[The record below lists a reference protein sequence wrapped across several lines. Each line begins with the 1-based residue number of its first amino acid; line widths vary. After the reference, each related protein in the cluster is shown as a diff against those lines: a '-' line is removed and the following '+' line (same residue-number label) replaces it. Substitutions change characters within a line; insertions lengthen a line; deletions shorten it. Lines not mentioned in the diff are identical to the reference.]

1 MGKPKVRGGRS
12 GNGDRPGSRE
22 FWIYRASRRAAH
34 GAAALVVAAGAMV
47 GVAVLEQDD
56 DAVLVLDAPAEGAL
70 GRDGV
75 GVWTF
80 DGSAGTTVSVHVDAS
95 DFDAVAH
102 LWSPTGELVG
112 TADEGGA
119 MMGMAPDG
127 PLVTDLPLPGRYR
140 IEVRSVDDD
149 GRGDYA
155 VAVRTVR
162 KLPPNVPVTGG
173 TGDGRGWSLPVEVW
187 TFDGTAGHRVH
198 VNAITPIISLRSPLG
213 EQVVVDRDH
222 DLFGMDWWT
231 AVLPSTGEYQIRV
244 HPFGSPSYEIMMRTS
259 GGDSGAGQVEND
271 DAQLPYA
278 PELGRAWSATH
289 GDENGWTDLHYA
301 AVLNR
306 PDLARRLLDAGASME
321 ARLVDDNNLLSE
333 RLKETLSAF
342 SFRLGVFA
350 LWKACSIGRV
360 WDASPMDLAIA
371 HRASDVAELLLNWG
385 ASLPAEWPAC
395 YGGVPAGTPLH
406 DAVASGSV
414 ELVEGLLNR
423 GAHLEA
429 SGQEI
434 AMSAGRRDGLPPL
447 WYANSV
453 EMMELLLDRGA
464 NLYFVPWDSGDTLLH
479 RVAWRDDSELVELLL
494 NRGMSV
500 DAVNNDGGTP
510 LHSAVF
516 RASAESVGLLL
527 NRGADVNAVANDGET
542 PLHIAVH
549 RASGEAS
556 TPLDLELV
564 ELLLNW
570 DASIEAVNDNGE
582 TPLDVATSSEVIDL
596 LSNR

>member
-12 GNGDRPGSRE
+12 GNGDWPGSPE
-22 FWIYRASRRAAH
+22 FWTHRTGRRAAQM
-34 GAAALVVAAGAMV
+34 AAALVVVAAGVMV
-47 GVAVLEQDD
+47 SVTALEQDD

-95 DFDAVAH
+95 DFDPVAH

-127 PLVTDLPLPGRYR
+127 PLVTDLPLSGRYR

-244 HPFGSPSYEIMMRTS
+244 HPFGSPSYQIMMRTS
-259 GGDSGAGQVEND
+259 GGDSGAGQMEDD
-271 DAQLPYA
+271 DAGLPYA
-278 PELGRAWSATH
+278 PELGRAWSAAH

-306 PDLARRLLDAGASME
+306 PDLARRLLDAGASID
-321 ARLVDDNNLLSE
+321 ARLVVDGFPFSE
-333 RLKETLSAF
+333 RLIETLNVFNPTLGISA
-342 SFRLGVFA
+342 VF
-350 LWKACSIGRV
+350 KAGSNGRV

-371 HRASDVAELLLNWG
+371 NGAGDVAELLLNLG
-385 ASLPAEWPAC
+385 ASLPAEWPPF
-395 YGGVPAGTPLH
+395 YGGVSLGTPLH
-406 DAVASGSV
+406 DAVDIG
-414 ELVEGLLNR
+414 
-423 GAHLEA
+423 
-429 SGQEI
+429 
-434 AMSAGRRDGLPPL
+434 
-447 WYANSV
+447 
-453 EMMELLLDRGA
+453 
-464 NLYFVPWDSGDTLLH
+464 
-479 RVAWRDDSELVELLL
+479 
-494 NRGMSV
+494 
-500 DAVNNDGGTP
+500 
-510 LHSAVF
+510 
-516 RASAESVGLLL
+516 
-527 NRGADVNAVANDGET
+527 
-542 PLHIAVH
+542 
-549 RASGEAS
+549 
-556 TPLDLELV
+556 
-564 ELLLNW
+564 
-570 DASIEAVNDNGE
+570 
-582 TPLDVATSSEVIDL
+582 
-596 LSNR
+596 